1 MGLAVVTFNLAWV
14 KVVQGDNRQRV
25 LLMWQVKCFRR
36 VYREICAICKISSD
50 KAICNLNIFGCLS
63 SEGCIQLGVNCVFV
77 YCVLNRN
84 LNLFV
89 NGFKQLVSNFT
100 CLTIIFCYLLL
111 KTNTKKLRLYFVNF
125 FCFCSLDLCLESLE
139 LATGILNF

>member
-100 CLTIIFCYLLL
+100 CLTIIFVICYWKQTQKNYDCILLIF
-111 KTNTKKLRLYFVNF
+111 FVF
-125 FCFCSLDLCLESLE
+125 VLW
-139 LATGILNF
+139 TYVWKV